1 MFGDWHLALAAYNW
15 GEGNVGKA
23 LARNQ
28 RNQLGLSYTDLNMPN
43 ETRYYVPKLQAV
55 KNIVAM
61 PQLYNLQLPHIPNH
75 PYFQTVP
82 LTRDIDVTLA
92 AKLADISVEDFKSL
106 NPSAHRPVLLAA
118 GTPQLLLPWDN
129 AEIFARNFSQHGEAR
144 MASWTAWVTPHSI
157 KVAEAA
163 KRAGMPEADFR
174 ALNGIPPHML
184 IKSGSALL
192 VPRTARMEEDVSFSI
207 ADNGR
212 LDLSPEAQLRRLTV
226 KAKPQDNLDAV
237 AARYKVSAAQLAEW
251 NKLSPRSPLK
261 AGQTLVVYVAGKSST
276 AKGPAK
282 AQAKKKPTGK
292 SGAEVQTAKAR

>member
-1 MFGDWHLALAAYNW
+1 MTDRSSKYLYHIVEEIERRGMPTELALLPFIESAFNPQAASTARATGMWQFMPATGKSFDLKQNAFRDDRRDVLASTRAALDYLQRLHNMFGDWHLALAAYNW

-184 IKSGSALL
+184 IKSGSGLAEAT
-192 VPRTARMEEDVSFSI
+192 VAATCGTRTA
-207 ADNGR
+207 
-212 LDLSPEAQLRRLTV
+212 
-226 KAKPQDNLDAV
+226 
-237 AARYKVSAAQLAEW
+237 
-251 NKLSPRSPLK
+251 
-261 AGQTLVVYVAGKSST
+261 
-276 AKGPAK
+276 
-282 AQAKKKPTGK
+282 
-292 SGAEVQTAKAR
+292 